1 MSTIQS
7 TGAFSA
13 SQLAAINGTSS
24 SSAAASTSATSATDA
39 AIGSTTDAQNRFL
52 KLLVTQLQNQDPLN
66 PMDNAQV
73 TSQLAQIS
81 TVDGISQLNTT
92 LQTLL
97 SSSTDSAT
105 LQAAS
110 LVGHDVLVAGK
121 NLTLSDG
128 GTQGGVDLAGAADAV
143 TVTIK
148 NASGLTVRTLNL
160 GAMKAGTHAFTW
172 DGKADNGSTAANGN
186 YTMSISAT
194 QGGSSVGAT
203 ALQYTTV
210 NSVARNSSGVSLNVS
225 QLGAVSLGSVKQIL

>member
-1 MSTIQS
+1 MSTTIQGS
-7 TGAFSA
+7 NFSS

-24 SSAAASTSATSATDA
+24 SSSAASTSATDA

-110 LVGHDVLVAGK
+110 LVGHDVLVPGK
-121 NLTLSDG
+121 NLNLSNG
-128 GTQGGVDLAGAADAV
+128 STQAGVDLSGAADAV

-160 GAMKAGTHAFTW
+160 GAMQAGTHAFTW
-172 DGKADNGSTAANGN
+172 DGKADNGSSAASGS
-186 YTMSISAT
+186 YTMSIAAT

-210 NSVARNSSGVSLNVS
+210 NSVARSSAGVSLNVN
-225 QLGAVSLGSVKQIL
+225 QLGSVSLGAIKQIL